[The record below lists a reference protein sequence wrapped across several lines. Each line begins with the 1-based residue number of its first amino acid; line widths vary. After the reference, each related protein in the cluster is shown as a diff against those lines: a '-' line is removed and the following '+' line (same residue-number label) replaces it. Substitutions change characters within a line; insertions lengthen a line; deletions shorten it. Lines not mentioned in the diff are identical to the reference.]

1 MYELVLHEFTYY
13 YRDQPMR
20 VQGGKYFLNE
30 MNEQTNHEVCFL
42 LEEICNFRHCFHI
55 LCSEAYLE
63 PRQTLHLRCLTGF

>member
-1 MYELVLHEFTYY
+1 
-13 YRDQPMR
+13 MR

-42 LEEICNFRHCFHI
+42 LDEICSFFPFFHI

-63 PRQTLHLRCLTGF
+63 PIKHSILDVWQGSE